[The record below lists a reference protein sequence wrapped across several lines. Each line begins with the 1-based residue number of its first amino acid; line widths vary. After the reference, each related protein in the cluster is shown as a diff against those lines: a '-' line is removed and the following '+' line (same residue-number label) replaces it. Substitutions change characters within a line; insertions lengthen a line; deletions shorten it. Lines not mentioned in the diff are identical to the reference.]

1 MVEISAQAKRIRVSP
16 RKARLVVDMVRGR
29 DVAEALGL
37 LQFTSNKAAL
47 DVSRV
52 IKSAQASAENNHDID
67 PEDLYVK
74 AIFADDGPTYK
85 RFKPRARGRVN
96 EILKRTCHLTVVL
109 AEKEKGGSR
118 GA

>member
-1 MVEISAQAKRIRVSP
+1 MVEVSAQAKRIRVSP

-29 DVAEALGL
+29 DVTEALGL
-37 LQFTSNKAAL
+37 LQFTPNKAAA
-47 DVSRV
+47 DVSKV
-52 IKSAQASAENNHDID
+52 IKSARASAENNHDID

-74 AIFADDGPTYK
+74 VIFADGGPSYK

-96 EILKRTCHLTVVL
+96 EILKRTCHLTVIL